1 MTTQRIKELV
11 EDYFNVDLSEK
22 VRNRELVHIRFLYY
36 NLAYHHAEDGM
47 SLTAVGNT
55 IGGFDHA
62 TVLYGL
68 RQYKNLYEFDKPF
81 RRTVN
86 PFLNE
91 IEEELNEDNIES
103 KKTIHRQIRRLK
115 ERILQMEKQLEETD

>member
-1 MTTQRIKELV
+1 MTTQKIKELV
-11 EDYFNVDLSEK
+11 EDYFNLDLSEK
-22 VRNRELVHIRFLYY
+22 TRKRNVVHIRFLYY
-36 NLAYHHAEDGM
+36 NLAYNHASDGM
-47 SLTAVGNT
+47 SLTAVGQT

-91 IEEELNEDNIES
+91 IEEELNDSNIES
-103 KKTIHRQIRRLK
+103 KKTIHGQIRRLK
-115 ERILQMEKQLEETD
+115 ERILQMEKQLQEID

>member
-22 VRNRELVHIRFLYY
+22 TRKRELVHIRFLYY
-36 NLAYHHAEDGM
+36 NLAYHHASDGL
-47 SLTAVGNT
+47 SLTAVGKT

-81 RRTVN
+81 RRRFN

-91 IEEELNEDNIES
+91 IEEEINKCSVNS
-103 KKTIHRQIRRLK
+103 RRTIHRQIRRLK
-115 ERILQMEKQLEETD
+115 ERILQMEKQLEDIE

>member
-22 VRNRELVHIRFLYY
+22 TRKRKIVHIRFLYY
-36 NLAYHHAEDGM
+36 NLAYNHASDGM
-47 SLTAVGNT
+47 SLTAVGQT

-68 RQYKNLYEFDKPF
+68 RQYNNLYEFDKLF
-81 RRTVN
+81 RKRIN

-91 IEEELNEDNIES
+91 VEYELSKSTIEGKRN
-103 KKTIHRQIRRLK
+103 IHRQIRRMK
-115 ERILQMEKQLEETD
+115 ERIFQMEKQLEEIS

>member
-22 VRNRELVHIRFLYY
+22 SRKRELVHIRFLYY
-36 NLAYHHAEDGM
+36 HLAYHYAADGT

-81 RRTVN
+81 RRRVN

-91 IEEELNEDNIES
+91 IEEEINDFAVDS
-103 KKTIHRQIRRLK
+103 KRTIHKQIRRLK
-115 ERILQMEKQLEETD
+115 DRILQMEKQLEDIA

>member
-11 EDYFNVDLSEK
+11 EDYFNLDLSEK
-22 VRNRELVHIRFLYY
+22 TRKRNIVHIRFLYY
-36 NLAYHHAEDGM
+36 NLAYNHASDGM
-47 SLTAVGNT
+47 SLTAVGKT

-68 RQYKNLYEFDKPF
+68 RQYKNLYEFDRAF
-81 RRTVN
+81 RNRIN

-91 IEEELNEDNIES
+91 VEEELNKNSIEG
-103 KKTIHRQIRRLK
+103 KRTIHRQIRRMK
-115 ERILQMEKQLEETD
+115 ERIFQMEKQLEEIS

>member
-47 SLTAVGNT
+47 SLTAVGKT

-115 ERILQMEKQLEETD
+115 ERILQMEKQLEEID

>member
-1 MTTQRIKELV
+1 MTTQRIKDLV
-11 EDYFNVDLSEK
+11 EDYFNLDLSEK
-22 VRNRELVHIRFLYY
+22 TRKRNVVHIRFLYY
-36 NLAYHHAEDGM
+36 NLAYNHASDGM

-68 RQYKNLYEFDKPF
+68 RQYKNLYEFDRAF
-81 RRTVN
+81 RNRIN

-91 IEEELNEDNIES
+91 VEEELNKSSVEG
-103 KKTIHRQIRRLK
+103 KRTIHRQIRRMK
-115 ERILQMEKQLEETD
+115 ERIFQMEKQLEEIS

>member
-22 VRNRELVHIRFLYY
+22 TRKREL
-36 NLAYHHAEDGM
+36 
-47 SLTAVGNT
+47 
-55 IGGFDHA
+55 

-81 RRTVN
+81 RRRVN

-91 IEEELNEDNIES
+91 IEEEINKSSVNS
-103 KKTIHRQIRRLK
+103 RRTIHRQIRRLK
-115 ERILQMEKQLEETD
+115 ERILQMEKQLEDIE

>member
-11 EDYFNVDLSEK
+11 EDYFNLDLSEK
-22 VRNRELVHIRFLYY
+22 TRKRNVVHIRFLYY
-36 NLAYHHAEDGM
+36 NLAYNHASDGM

-68 RQYKNLYEFDKPF
+68 RQYKHLYEFDRAF
-81 RRTVN
+81 RNRIN

-91 IEEELNEDNIES
+91 VEEELNISSIEG
-103 KKTIHRQIRRLK
+103 KRTIHRQIRRMK
-115 ERILQMEKQLEETD
+115 ERIFQMEKQLEEIS

>member
-47 SLTAVGNT
+47 SLAAVGKT
-55 IGGFDHA
+55 IGFDHA

-91 IEEELNEDNIES
+91 IEEELNENNVES
-103 KKTIHRQIRRLK
+103 KKTIHREIGRLK
-115 ERILQMEKQLEETD
+115 ERILEMKKQLEEIS